1 MVVPQ
6 PPPAPTG
13 PLQIKESGQ
22 RWVVMDQRT
31 NRVLLTRPLINM
43 LGDLDTLQRLDRMR
57 TRTTL
62 SRTALLSTGTVLVV
76 ASMVNLGSSGP
87 GEPDGSD
94 FTVNCE
100 DFRNVSRCEAEQEQL
115 DLLFGTALSSFR
127 AHRSWTS
134 LAMLGVGT
142 LAFVAVPFASW
153 EYRDANYSPG
163 EVYSKEQLQQWLDKY
178 NTRISGGAQLE
189 IGPGWIAVS
198 GTLP

>member
-1 MVVPQ
+1 
-6 PPPAPTG
+6 
-13 PLQIKESGQ
+13 
-22 RWVVMDQRT
+22 
-31 NRVLLTRPLINM
+31 VLLTRPLVNM

-62 SRTALLSTGTVLVV
+62 TRTALLSTGTVLVV

-87 GEPDGSD
+87 GEPDGGD
-94 FTVNCE
+94 FLVDCQ

-127 AHRSWTS
+127 SHRSWTS

-153 EYRDANYSPG
+153 EYRDANYSPA

-189 IGPGWIAVS
+189 IGPGFIAVS